1 MQTLREVKF
10 ILWNNKDS
18 LIEGKTVFYR
28 HYFNNGVN
36 FTKDL
41 LFDKT
46 NTESF
51 NEMKK
56 RGLTNTNFLVWTGLR
71 QSFPPNLRSNIP
83 DFEEV
88 IDIQN
93 YKCRNYYCL
102 LIKLKYERPKK
113 WDKLGHEFDLRE
125 DHLLPLRVASE
136 PYVRSF
142 QFKVLNFILY
152 PNDRL
157 LKIGYVSNPNSTFCQ
172 VS

>member
-1 MQTLREVKF
+1 M
-10 ILWNNKDS
+10 IKD
-18 LIEGKTVFYR
+18 KTVFYR

-71 QSFPPNLRSNIP
+71 QSVPPKIRRKKP

-93 YKCRNYYCL
+93 YKCPNYYYL
-102 LIKLKYERPKK
+102 LIKLKYERPRK

-125 DHLLPLRVASE
+125 D
-136 PYVRSF
+136 
-142 QFKVLNFILY
+142 QI
-152 PNDRL
+152 
-157 LKIGYVSNPNSTFCQ
+157 
-172 VS
+172 

>member
-1 MQTLREVKF
+1 
-10 ILWNNKDS
+10 
-18 LIEGKTVFYR
+18 
-28 HYFNNGVN
+28 
-36 FTKDL
+36 
-41 LFDKT
+41 
-46 NTESF
+46 
-51 NEMKK
+51 MKK

-71 QSFPPNLRSNIP
+71 QTFGPNLRSNIP

-102 LIKLKYERPKK
+102 LIKLKYERPRK

-125 DHLLPLRVASE
+125 DQISEAYLLPLRVASE

-142 QFKVLNFILY
+142 QYKVLNSILY

-157 LKIGYVSNPNSTFCQ
+157 FKIGYVSNPNSTFFQ
-172 VS
+172 VSRETTSHILFECSF